1 MNETKQYDVAIIGAG
16 PAGLTASVYAAR
28 AGLSVALIEVGAPGG
43 QMVNT
48 AEIENYPAFEK
59 ISGSDLAMKMFE
71 HATKA
76 GAEYVYGD
84 VQKVIWQ
91 ADKTFLLDCSSKQF
105 STRAVIIATG
115 TKHRRLSIPGEAE
128 LAGRGISWCAI
139 CDGSFY
145 KDKEVVV
152 IGGGDAAVEE
162 ALYLAGIASKVYIIH
177 RRDEFRAANVLQE
190 RAFANNKIEII
201 WDTVPT
207 KFIADEN
214 GKFKSITL
222 QNTKTETEIELTVA
236 GAFIYI
242 GNDPV
247 TNMVAELGITN
258 NTGNIIVD
266 AKMATSVPGIFA
278 AGDVI
283 EKDLCQVVTATNDG
297 AIAAQNVYK
306 YLEE

>member
-1 MNETKQYDVAIIGAG
+1 MNETKLYDVAIIGAG
-16 PAGLTASVYAAR
+16 PAGLTAGVYAAR
-28 AGLSVALIEVGAPGG
+28 AGLSVALIEAGAPGG

-48 AEIENYPAFEK
+48 AEIENYPAFETV
-59 ISGSDLAMKMFE
+59 SGPDLAMKMFE

-76 GAEYVYGD
+76 GAEYAYGD
-84 VQKVIWQ
+84 VQKVIPQ
-91 ADKTFLLDCSSKQF
+91 DNKTFLLDCGSKSF
-105 STRAVIIATG
+105 STRSVIVATG
-115 TKHRRLSIPGEAE
+115 TKHRRLAIPGEAE

-145 KDKEVVV
+145 RDQEVVV
-152 IGGGDAAVEE
+152 VGGGDAAVEE
-162 ALYLAGIASKVYIIH
+162 ALYLAGIASKVYIVH

-190 RAFANNKIEII
+190 RAFTNNKIEII

-207 KFIADEN
+207 KFTADAD
-214 GKFKSITL
+214 GKFKGITL
-222 QNTKTETEIELTVA
+222 QNVKTENETELNVG

-247 TNMVAELGITN
+247 TQMVADLGITN
-258 NTGNIIVD
+258 EAGNIIVD

-283 EKDLCQVVTATNDG
+283 EKDLRQVVTATNDG
-297 AIAAQNVYK
+297 AIAAQNVHR